1 MTEAYGLFLYR
12 TAQRDYYYRS
22 NCLNQISAVGTN
34 FPVKHSGK
42 HTAEVQWDHTNKNVG
57 LQGLP
62 LFVRYGAQYTLA
74 NKTKL
79 TSHFLF
85 GKAWT
90 NTNKMEV
97 PVNKNLKIT
106 VSDQC
111 DVMALFTD
119 PKNWKMTY
127 GFKIDFIA

>member
-1 MTEAYGLFLYR
+1 
-12 TAQRDYYYRS
+12 
-22 NCLNQISAVGTN
+22 VGKN
-34 FPVKHSGK
+34 W
-42 HTAEVQWDHTNKNVG
+42 VQTG
-57 LQGLP
+57 
-62 LFVRYGAQYTLA
+62 
-74 NKTKL
+74 
-79 TSHFLF
+79 
-85 GKAWT
+85 
-90 NTNKMEV
+90 KMEV